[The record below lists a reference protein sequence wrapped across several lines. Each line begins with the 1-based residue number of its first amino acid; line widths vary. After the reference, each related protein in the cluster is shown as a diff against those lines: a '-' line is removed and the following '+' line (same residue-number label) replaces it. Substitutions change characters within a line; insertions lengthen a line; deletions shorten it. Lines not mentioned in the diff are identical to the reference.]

1 MNNSLLLRFSFLILC
16 LSMSGLCAAFILRL
30 QHSGNGVPAYYAAF
44 GLLGLF
50 LLYLGSEVLKK
61 KHEAGNHAI
70 YMQGIFIM
78 AGMIFFALYL
88 LVPGG

>member
-1 MNNSLLLRFSFLILC
+1 MKNTMLLRFSFLILC
-16 LSMSGLCAAFILRL
+16 LSMSGLCGAFILRL
-30 QHSGNGVPAYYAAF
+30 QHSGTGLPAYYAAF

-61 KHEAGNHAI
+61 KHEPGNHAL

-78 AGMIFFALYL
+78 AVMVFFALYM